1 MFKPKHKSQQ
11 VLYTFDYT
19 INTFKMDHN
28 EGTFTGIKG
37 FRMYYQCWVPDT
49 SPMAIVLIC
58 HGIAEHSGRY
68 AHVAE
73 IMVSENCAVYSY
85 DLRGHGKSE
94 GKRCDIDRFDQFI
107 DDTKL
112 FFDLIVSEN
121 PGLPVFLL
129 GHSMGSLIAIQFA
142 HRYGSLIQ
150 GLVISGSGNRAGGDV
165 GSVLIGIV
173 KVLSVVVPHLSIK
186 ATDLSKYLSHD
197 PAEVEKNRKDPLVH
211 HGGICTRLAAEMLRS
226 FNLNEQ
232 LISELKIPVLFQA
245 GSGDQLVLGA
255 TQLASQLTMT
265 DKTIFIY
272 EGLWH
277 EIYNEA
283 PDQRKAVLT
292 DLVSWI
298 GKMIRSYA

>member
-1 MFKPKHKSQQ
+1 MIKHK
-11 VLYTFDYT
+11 
-19 INTFKMDHN
+19 

-37 FRMYYQCWVPDT
+37 FRLYYQSWVPES
-49 SPMAIVLIC
+49 SPSAIVLIC

-73 IMVSENCAVYSY
+73 ILVSENCAVYSY

-94 GKRCDIDRFDQFI
+94 GKRCDIDQFDQFI

-112 FFDLIVSEN
+112 FFDLIASKN

-129 GHSMGSLIAIQFA
+129 GHSMGSLIAVQFA
-142 HRYGSLIQ
+142 SRYESLIR
-150 GLVISGSGNRAGGDV
+150 GLILSGSGNRTGGGV
-165 GSVLIGIV
+165 HPVLIAIV
-173 KVLSVVVPHLSIK
+173 KVLSGVVPHLSLK
-186 ATDLSKYLSHD
+186 ATDLSNYLSHD
-197 PAEVEKNRKDPLVH
+197 PVEVEKNRKDPLVH
-211 HGGICTRLAAEMLRS
+211 HGGICTRLAAELLRS
-226 FNLNEQ
+226 FELNEQ

-245 GSGDQLVLGA
+245 GSDDQLVLGA
-255 TQLASQLTMT
+255 TQLASRLTMP

-277 EIYNEA
+277 EIYNET
-283 PDQRKAVLT
+283 PDQRKAVFT

-298 GKMIRSYA
+298 GNKIRSYA